1 MISSQSVSLYVPNE
15 PTVIAELSEIESAA
29 NEVAVHN
36 QSQWNQVEM
45 RSSVRTPYPNLVGLT
60 PLQNESLRD
69 MGEPF
74 YVVGKRIG
82 LGGIDFFH
90 NEKIEF
96 HYALASFERCENDLV
111 HFILKISHCKFRR
124 PGWYESGGRFVKLV
138 QYDTGEE

>member
-1 MISSQSVSLYVPNE
+1 MIISQSVSLYAPVE

-29 NEVAVHN
+29 KEVAVHN
-36 QSQWNQVEM
+36 QCQWNQPEM
-45 RSSVRTPYPNLVGLT
+45 RSSERTPYPNLIGLT
-60 PLQNESLRD
+60 PLKNESLRE

-90 NEKIEF
+90 NDKIEF
-96 HYALASFERCENDLV
+96 HYALASFERNDDEHA
-111 HFILKISHCKFRR
+111 HFVLKITRCKFRR

-138 QYDTGEE
+138 HFHDHTG